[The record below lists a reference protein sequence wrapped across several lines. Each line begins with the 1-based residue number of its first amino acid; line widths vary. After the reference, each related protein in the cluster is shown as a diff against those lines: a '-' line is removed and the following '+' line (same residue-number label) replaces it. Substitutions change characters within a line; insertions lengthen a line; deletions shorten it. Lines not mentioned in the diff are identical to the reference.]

1 MIIFPVGFSWCR
13 ILTKDTSSHCNTG
26 VYFIQSSHHYMY
38 VEISKN
44 QQLSVSN
51 VKTHCEAGVVT
62 ERFYLSTLFVCRHW
76 FNCLWT
82 SWCSYCRRGGD
93 HVGRPNQM
101 GEEAET
107 DGPQDEPN
115 KGSAESALSSFQ
127 NSGLQTCP
135 PGGVYI

>member
-51 VKTHCEAGVVT
+51 EKPTVKQEYSDR
-62 ERFYLSTLFVCRHW
+62 EILSFHFIC
-76 FNCLWT
+76 
-82 SWCSYCRRGGD
+82 
-93 HVGRPNQM
+93 M
-101 GEEAET
+101 
-107 DGPQDEPN
+107 
-115 KGSAESALSSFQ
+115 
-127 NSGLQTCP
+127 
-135 PGGVYI
+135 